1 MNEKL
6 PDLTGKG
13 LLISAKCDGFRRGGI
28 AHPVKKTLR
37 PAADFSEEQLRQ
49 ILAENGK
56 DLTVEIVDL
65 KKVEVPKRPAAS
77 ESKKGQKPDE
87 KGKKQK
93 AQGNKEPKQANRAEN
108 ENTPAE
114 GGK

>member
-13 LLISAKCDGFRRGGI
+13 LLISAKRDGFRRGGI
-28 AHPVKKTLR
+28 AHHVKKTLR

-65 KKVEVPKRPAAS
+65 KKVEAPKQPAAAKS
-77 ESKKGQKPDE
+77 EKKQKPDE

-93 AQGNKEPKQANRAEN
+93 AQGNKEPKQTDQT

-114 GGK
+114 SGK

>member
-13 LLISAKCDGFRRGGI
+13 LLISAKRDGFRRGGI

-65 KKVEVPKRPAAS
+65 KKVEAPKQPAAAKS
-77 ESKKGQKPDE
+77 EKKT
-87 KGKKQK
+87 K
-93 AQGNKEPKQANRAEN
+93 AGRKR
-108 ENTPAE
+108 
-114 GGK
+114 

>member
-1 MNEKL
+1 MKTTPIDCKYFNSML
-6 PDLTGKG
+6 
-13 LLISAKCDGFRRGGI
+13 KC
-28 AHPVKKTLR
+28 
-37 PAADFSEEQLRQ
+37 
-49 ILAENGK
+49 
-56 DLTVEIVDL
+56 L
-65 KKVEVPKRPAAS
+65 KQYQFDRI
-77 ESKKGQKPDE
+77 KGQKPDE